1 MTRQIEQCAADT
13 ANGGLR
19 ITVDDLTGPAV
30 ISLLTEHLAEMAE
43 HSPAESMHALDLAA
57 LRHPGITLWTGWD
70 GETLAGCAALK
81 GLDDKHAEIKSM
93 RTAETHH
100 RRGVASTLLRHLIAE
115 ATARGYRRLSLET
128 GASGFFRPARRLYA
142 AHGFD
147 YCAPFGDYRPDPN
160 SVFMTRIL

>member
-1 MTRQIEQCAADT
+1 MSRQIEQCAAGT

-30 ISLLTEHLAEMAE
+30 ISLRTEHLVEMAE
-43 HSPAESMHALDLAA
+43 HSPADSMHALDLAA
-57 LRHPGITLWTGWD
+57 LRHP
-70 GETLAGCAALK
+70 
-81 GLDDKHAEIKSM
+81 
-93 RTAETHH
+93 
-100 RRGVASTLLRHLIAE
+100 GVASTLLRHLIAE

-128 GASGFFRPARRLYA
+128 GAPDFFRPARRLYA

-160 SVFMTRIL
+160 SVFMTRML